1 MGMGHIYRM
10 LSLAS
15 LLKEDEH
22 TMHFLMPAWED
33 GINEVAQDN
42 YDIVQIDTK
51 DFENEDVYR
60 KQLDIHSNN
69 SIFDCIIVDALN
81 VSENIMNLFS
91 NNSKLLVSL
100 DHVGSGRFYS
110 DILLNVLYR
119 TTPKLQDP
127 IEYNGFEYLIVDNHF
142 KQFNEKDKTIKK
154 NVLKILIIQGGSDT
168 HGLMP
173 KIINDLNGLAY
184 KGECVALIGHAFKH
198 RQELEDAIEN
208 SDLKITVLNDIK
220 DPWKLFYDVDIAIT
234 GGGVTLF
241 ELLCVGTPC
250 ITLTGESKELE
261 TMAYLKDLTIMLGL
275 YDGIQKTK
283 IRDAVDD
290 LIKDYEKRI
299 EMSEKGKQMID
310 GAGAKRLLTL
320 MYQTM
325 SSS

>member
-234 GGGVTLF
+234 GGGITLF

-299 EMSEKGKQMID
+299 EMGEKGKQVID

>member
-198 RQELEDAIEN
+198 RQELEDAIKN

>member
-184 KGECVALIGHAFKH
+184 KWECVALIGHAFKH
-198 RQELEDAIEN
+198 RQELEDAIKN